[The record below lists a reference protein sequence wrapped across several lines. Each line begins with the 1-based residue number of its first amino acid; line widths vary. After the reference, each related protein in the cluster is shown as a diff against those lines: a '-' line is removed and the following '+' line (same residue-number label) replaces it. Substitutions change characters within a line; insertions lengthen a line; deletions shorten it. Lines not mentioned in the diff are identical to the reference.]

1 MATHVV
7 RVMAGVTLRE
17 CAASRAKD
25 RKMRKTYQAIIVGA
39 RCAGSPMAM
48 LLALKGYRVLM
59 VDRATFPSDTLSTH
73 VVQPLGVAALSRW
86 GLLDRLV
93 STGAPPIDTYA
104 FDFGPFTLTGAPGTK
119 DAPVAYCPRRTILDK
134 LLVDAAVEAGAEIRE
149 DFTVEEVL
157 MEDGRVVGI
166 KGRSK
171 SGDTVTERA
180 DVVVGADGRNS
191 LVAETVRPE
200 KYNERPPLLAPY
212 YSYWSGLPMNGRFET
227 FIRPNRGFAAA
238 QTHDGLTMIV
248 GGWPHSEFA
257 TNKKDIEGNYL
268 KLFELAP
275 EFADRLRCAKREGRL
290 AGAPT
295 PNFFRKPYGPGWMLI
310 GDAGYIKDPITAQG
324 INDAFRDAERGAIS
338 LDEGLAGTRSFDEAM
353 GDYQRSRDA
362 TVLPMYE
369 FTCQLATLEPPP
381 PEMQQLFGAIHG
393 NQKAMD
399 GFAQVNAGTVSPAA
413 FFSPE
418 NVGTI
423 MSAT

>member
-1 MATHVV
+1 
-7 RVMAGVTLRE
+7 
-17 CAASRAKD
+17 
-25 RKMRKTYQAIIVGA
+25 MRKPYQAIIVGA

-48 LLALKGYRVLM
+48 LLARKGYRVLM

-73 VVQPLGVAALSRW
+73 VLQPLGVAALSRW

-93 STGAPPIDTYA
+93 ATGSPSIDTYA
-104 FDFGPFTLTGAPGTK
+104 FDFGPFTITGAPGTK

-149 DFTVEEVL
+149 DFTVEEIL

-171 SGDTVTERA
+171 SGDPVTERA

-191 LVAETVRPE
+191 LVADAVRPE

-212 YSYWSGLPMNGRFET
+212 YTYWSGLPMSGRFET
-227 FIRPNRGFAAA
+227 YIRPNRGFAAA

-248 GGWPHSEFA
+248 GGWPYSEFA
-257 TNKKDIEGNYL
+257 TNKKDVEGNYL

-275 EFADRLRCAKREGRL
+275 EFADRLRSAKREGRL

-295 PNFFRKPYGPGWMLI
+295 PNFFRKPYGPGWTLI

-324 INDAFRDAERGAIS
+324 INDAFRDAETCAFA
-338 LDEGLAGTRSFDEAM
+338 LDEGLTGTRLLDDAM
-353 GDYQRSRDA
+353 GDYQRDRDA
-362 TVLPMYE
+362 IALPMYE
-369 FTCQLATLEPPP
+369 FTCQLAKLEPPP
-381 PEMQQLFGAIHG
+381 PEMQRLFGAIHG

-418 NVGTI
+418 NVGAI